1 MRHYG
6 MGGPVMLP
14 LSRVVRNLEAQN
26 ERESMR
32 GLMRREGA
40 AEAMGEVMRAIQSGD
55 MSQAAKIPAIFN
67 EAMQQGSTESWQS
80 SELNAE
86 ARQQLAYGYA
96 SFHWQDD
103 GEGGWKLWDFA
114 EILAGMV
121 KMRCDAAGRF
131 LVETADDQIHIEG
144 PEAQAFE
151 RYLLFL
157 GFFEARQ
164 LRTPCPVCLRPGNKP
179 GMDPHSEEKRC
190 PECAGLAW
198 VLDDRSQP
206 VTLVEP

>member
-6 MGGPVMLP
+6 VGGPIMLP
-14 LSRVVRNLEAQN
+14 LSREVRQLEQQN
-26 ERESMR
+26 ERDSMR

-55 MSQAAKIPAIFN
+55 MSQAAKIPSIFN
-67 EAMQQGSTESWQS
+67 QAMEQGSDEMAAH
-80 SELNAE
+80 ELRAE
-86 ARQQLAYGYA
+86 DRQQLAYGYA
-96 SFHWQDD
+96 SFHWEDD

-131 LVETADDQIHIEG
+131 LVETADDQIHLEG
-144 PEAQAFE
+144 PEARAFE

-157 GFFEARQ
+157 GMFEARQ
-164 LRTPCPVCLRPGNKP
+164 LRTSCPVCTRPHNKP
-179 GMDPHSEEKRC
+179 GMDPHDAEKRC

-198 VLDDRSQP
+198 VLDDREQS
-206 VTLVEP
+206 VNLVEP